1 MEAGLFLIYN
11 CVIILYD
18 INYILYNFV
27 TCRSKPPPSVNYRH
41 AMPDC
46 DKLMQVNTGVEI
58 DILTVASMIFIKYRS
73 KLLLSLTDMLQ
84 EWPKEVEAVLANFP
98 PTLPDTSQVELETV
112 VDIICGL
119 LDIPIYKSRIEA
131 LHVLFSLFVNCNSSS
146 HLHALGGKQA
156 SRGFLEPIEDY

>member
-1 MEAGLFLIYN
+1 
-11 CVIILYD
+11 
-18 INYILYNFV
+18 
-27 TCRSKPPPSVNYRH
+27 
-41 AMPDC
+41 
-46 DKLMQVNTGVEI
+46 
-58 DILTVASMIFIKYRS
+58 MI
-73 KLLLSLTDMLQ
+73 Q